1 MAGKAGGDD
10 IKGSDLFKAFVDLI
24 ILALLMVGS
33 GFGGYWYGMHERL
46 APVKNVAPGTP
57 GAVPATAVTPAPAG
71 TTQPVAAQTPATTAT
86 TDATPKPAVEEKEEK
101 FWVTSSGT
109 NMIGYQIV
117 VSVNDQPVD
126 GWFGPGKSL
135 DITQYV
141 KHGENSVA
149 FNAKPL
155 GESYNKHKNDSKA
168 KLTLQVVKG
177 PHITETFDKK
187 DVLLTYTRNAAETE
201 EYNDTLTFADGD

>member
-10 IKGSDLFKAFVDLI
+10 IKGSDLFKAFVDLV
-24 ILALLMVGS
+24 ILALLMVGA

-57 GAVPATAVTPAPAG
+57 GAVPAAAVTQAPAS
-71 TTQPVAAQTPATTAT
+71 TTTTVPATA
-86 TDATPKPAVEEKEEK
+86 TDATPKAAEAEKKEK
-101 FWVTSSGT
+101 FWVTSSGA

-126 GWFGPGKSL
+126 GWVSPGKTL
-135 DITQYV
+135 DITPYV
-141 KHGENSVA
+141 RHGENSVA
-149 FNAKPL
+149 FNAKQL
-155 GESYNKHKNDSKA
+155 GDNYNKHKNDSKA

-177 PHITETFDKK
+177 PHVTETFDKK

-201 EYNDTLTFADGD
+201 EYNDTLTFTDGD